1 MENNNENLNN
11 QTNNGGNQSVKKTYS
26 AGLTVGILSIPCG
39 LLFALSGWILG
50 ICGIVMNNKHKDEYN
65 TTAGLVTSIIGLVL
79 SILNSILGVY
89 LSLK

>member
-1 MENNNENLNN
+1 MENNNENLTN
-11 QTNNGGNQSVKKTYS
+11 QNNGNGEKQKYTT
-26 AGLTVGILSIPCG
+26 GLTIGILSIPCG

-50 ICGIVMNNKHKDEYN
+50 IVGIVINNKHKEEYD
-65 TTAGLVTSIIGLVL
+65 TKTGLTLSIVGLVL